1 MSTKLGKL
9 RDQSGAAL
17 VVALVMMIVLTLIGL
32 ASSFTS
38 TFEIKLSGNK
48 RGSTDAFF
56 AADGGVQ
63 VVMSS
68 IPNFDLPGKYDV
80 NDKYDYSNYTDGEGR
95 KNINP
100 TNANIVITHLVDQSG
115 PPRGMGI
122 SATGA
127 GGEFVHYLIEST
139 GRDQMDL
146 NPFRSACTIQEKVLR
161 LVPSM

>member
-1 MSTKLGKL
+1 MSTKQGKL
-9 RDQSGAAL
+9 GDQSGTAL

-38 TFEIKLSGNK
+38 TFEVKLSGNK

-63 VVMSS
+63 VIMSS
-68 IPNFDLPGKYDV
+68 VPNFDLPGKYDESG
-80 NDKYDYSNYTDGEGR
+80 KYDYTNFTDGEGH
-95 KNINP
+95 KNFNP
-100 TNANIVITHLVDQSG
+100 TNANIVVSQLANESG
-115 PPRGMGI
+115 APRGMGM

-127 GGEFVHYLIEST
+127 GGEFVHFLIEST

-146 NPFRSACTIQEKVLR
+146 SPFRSTCTIQEKVIR
-161 LVPSM
+161 LVPGT